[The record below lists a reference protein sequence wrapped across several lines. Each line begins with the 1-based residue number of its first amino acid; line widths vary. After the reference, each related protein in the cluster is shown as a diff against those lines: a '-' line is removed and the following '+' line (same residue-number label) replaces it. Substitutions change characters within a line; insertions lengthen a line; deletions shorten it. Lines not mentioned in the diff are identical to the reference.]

1 MERSLNRNEIGCR
14 RLNGRS
20 KEKYP
25 RKQPSDLINVVTSKK
40 GVIVDLEYE
49 CAIAGLL
56 SLIKSK
62 KSDFFINLVW
72 ERIVDVYLG
81 KIFFWNNRRLSAFQ
95 LKVGPMTFDFD

>member
-1 MERSLNRNEIGCR
+1 MIQLQKLGYHVQGSKGKNLWTLLVCLIKMERSLNRNEIGCR

-62 KSDFFINLVW
+62 KSDFFINLV
-72 ERIVDVYLG
+72 
-81 KIFFWNNRRLSAFQ
+81 
-95 LKVGPMTFDFD
+95 